1 VRIVID
7 WDVSAFTG
15 WGVNGLNLALE
26 WARLGIDAAT
36 LQPVNRAKLGVD
48 PLRMAVL
55 RPFLEASAL
64 ARGEP
69 ARPGD
74 VRMVALGNGLA
85 PGPALRRNDKAR
97 VGVVFFEEP
106 LPADAKRRAKDYD
119 VIVAGSQWNKR
130 VLNDA
135 GIDSVVVIY
144 QGVDR
149 SIFHPAPKRGLFK
162 DRFVIFSG
170 GKAEPRKGQDIV
182 VKAFRIFAKLHP
194 EALLVTAW
202 HSPWPQIAGGMD
214 LDLSSVAD
222 QVIDAGP
229 VPNTAMAPVYRECDV
244 GLFPNRCEGG
254 TNLVAMECL
263 ACGVPAILSPNT
275 GHLDI
280 GDQPGAQWLVWQT
293 RCEKQWGESDIDEI
307 IVNLE
312 RIMGRHARIAGA
324 LDDKFQWKFAA
335 TDLAAL
341 AGNYART
348 TDVAA

>member
-1 VRIVID
+1 MRLVID

-26 WARLGIDAAT
+26 WSRLGIPAATLRSVQRARLGID
-36 LQPVNRAKLGVD
+36 
-48 PLRMAVL
+48 PLRMGTL
-55 RPFLEASAL
+55 RPFLDASAL
-64 ARGEP
+64 ARMEP
-69 ARPGD
+69 ARLGD
-74 VRMVALGNGLA
+74 VRFVALGNGMQ
-85 PGPALRRNDKAR
+85 PGMALRRGDKAR

-106 LPADAKRRAKDYD
+106 IESHARSFAKNID

-130 VLNDA
+130 VLAAA
-135 GIDSVVVIY
+135 GIDNVVVIY

-182 VKAFRIFAKLHP
+182 VKAFRIFAKKHP

-202 HSPWPQIAGGMD
+202 HSPWPDIANGMD

-222 QVIDAGP
+222 QVIDVGP
-229 VPNTAMAPVYRECDV
+229 VPNTAMAPIYRECDV

-263 ACGVPAILSPNT
+263 ACGVPAIISANT
-275 GHLDI
+275 GHMDI
-280 GDQPGAQWLVWQT
+280 RQPGALRLTEQT
-293 RCEKQWGESDIDEI
+293 VCQKQWGESDIDEI
-307 IVNLE
+307 IVTLEFVLE
-312 RIMGRHARIAGA
+312 RRHRFEGMLDDDTFQWRTAAEKLATIAGA
-324 LDDKFQWKFAA
+324 F
-335 TDLAAL
+335 T
-341 AGNYART
+341 GT
-348 TDVAA
+348 THVAA